1 MFHDAD
7 IQKWIEQHGVATSFT
22 FMAYGKLSHDE
33 VNLLVKGLI
42 VQLEDFDDNKMAVFF
57 DEVSEEQAVA
67 WNIYRGTSITFVFA
81 GDETLIEEIIKTI
94 ICDGLEYL
102 RYKAEYISSHRS
114 VSHV

>member
-1 MFHDAD
+1 MFHDED
-7 IQKWIEQHGVATSFT
+7 IQKWIEQHGAATSFT
-22 FMAYGKLSHDE
+22 FMAYGTLNHDE
-33 VNLLVKGLI
+33 VDLLTKGLLV
-42 VQLEDFDDNKMAVFF
+42 QLADFDNTKMAVFF

-81 GDETLIEEIIKTI
+81 GDEMLIEEIIKHI

-102 RYKAEYISSHRS
+102 RYKAEYVSSHRS

>member
-33 VNLLVKGLI
+33 VDLLIKGLI
-42 VQLEDFDDNKMAVFF
+42 VQLADFDDTKMAVFF

-67 WNIYRGTSITFVFA
+67 WKVYQGTSLSFVFA
-81 GDETLIEEIIKTI
+81 GDYSSFEEEIKMVVL
-94 ICDGLEYL
+94 DGLEYL
-102 RYKAEYISSHRS
+102 RYKAEYLGTYRS
-114 VSHV
+114 NSYV